1 MVIFISMNKSL
12 FDQINDMRKDI
23 LSESDVFDNPKA
35 VGLSQLDKS
44 LAGSAAGGGYDDDNK
59 EDDIINGGPD
69 AVPVSQLKPAQKEV
83 IVSKAV
89 AFALGYAFND
99 FKEVKAKNGAPDLA
113 NMEAIISND
122 DFIMD
127 GHHRWAAATLL
138 SPGAKV
144 AVTKLDLPGQQL
156 ITVLNT
162 MTKGKLGIDAG
173 NKGKGDI
180 ANFTGDK
187 VQNAIKYALKD
198 GTEEGL
204 KQWPHLSA
212 EEVRTALGKV
222 PGAQGD
228 SEKGMAIMAD
238 NAGKLVKQ
246 KMQGAP
252 ERKDMPVIDAEKVK
266 SVVKY
271 LEKGTADV
279 LPPYSSDVQKHLK
292 ETYQW
297 RAGIKK

>member
-1 MVIFISMNKSL
+1 MNLIHKQLLEAKRLLEDASVL
-12 FDQINDMRKDI
+12 
-23 LSESDVFDNPKA
+23 DNPKA
-35 VGLSQLDKS
+35 IGLSQLDKK
-44 LAGSAAGGGYDDDNK
+44 LAGYSASGGYKDSQKDDDK
-59 EDDIINGGPD
+59 IDGGPD

-138 SPGAKV
+138 YPGAKV
-144 AVTKLDLPGQQL
+144 SVTRLDLPGQEL
-156 ITVLNT
+156 VTALNA
-162 MTKGKLGIDAG
+162 MTKGKLGIDVG
-173 NKGKGDI
+173 NKGKGDV

-198 GTEEGL
+198 GTEDGL

-212 EEVRTALGKV
+212 EEVKEALGKV
-222 PGAQGD
+222 PGANGNF
-228 SEKGMAIMAD
+228 EKGMAIMAD

-252 ERKDMPVIDAEKVK
+252 ERKDMPVIDAEKV
-266 SVVKY
+266 SAIVKH
-271 LEKGTADV
+271 LNKGTADI
-279 LPPYSSDVQKHLK
+279 LPPYSKEVQKHLK
-292 ETYQW
+292 ESFQI
-297 RAGIKK
+297 RAGIIK

>member
-1 MVIFISMNKSL
+1 MKKSL
-12 FDQINDMRKDI
+12 YNMINTMRKDI
-23 LSESDVFDNPKA
+23 LSEADVFNNPKA
-35 VGLSQLDKS
+35 VPLSQMDKG
-44 LAGSAAGGGYDDDNK
+44 LAGDAISGGYDDNDK
-59 EDDIINGGPD
+59 KDDIINGGPD
-69 AVPVSQLKPAQKEV
+69 AIPVSQLKPAQKEV

-113 NMEAIISND
+113 SMEAIVSND

-138 SPGAKV
+138 YPGAKV
-144 AVTKLDLPGQQL
+144 SVTKLDLPGQQL
-156 ITVLNT
+156 VTALNA
-162 MTKGKLGIDAG
+162 MTKGKLGIDVG
-173 NKGKGDI
+173 NKGKGDV

-198 GTEEGL
+198 GTEQGL

-212 EEVRTALGKV
+212 EEVKEALGKV

-228 SEKGMAIMAD
+228 AEKGMAIMAD

-252 ERKDMPVIDAEKVK
+252 DRKDMPVIDAEKVK
-266 SVVKY
+266 DVVGH
-271 LEKGTADV
+271 LNKGTADV
-279 LPPYSSDVQKHLK
+279 LPPYSKDVQKHLK
-292 ETYQW
+292 ETFQH

>member
-1 MVIFISMNKSL
+1 MKKSL
-12 FDQINDMRKDI
+12 GNTINNMRKDI
-23 LSESDVFDNPKA
+23 LSEADVFNNPKA
-35 VGLSQLDKS
+35 IGLSKMDKD
-44 LAGSAAGGGYDDDNK
+44 LAGDAIGGGLDDGNK
-59 EDDIINGGPD
+59 EDDVIDGGPD
-69 AVPVSQLKPAQKEV
+69 AIPVSQLKPAQKEV

-113 NMEAIISND
+113 NMEAIVSKD

-138 SPGAKV
+138 SPSAKV

-156 ITVLNT
+156 ISALNA
-162 MTKGKLGIDAG
+162 MTKGKLGIDVG
-173 NKGKGDI
+173 NKGKGDV

-198 GTEEGL
+198 GTEQGL
-204 KQWPHLSA
+204 KQWPHLSP
-212 EEVRTALGKV
+212 EEVKIALGKV
-222 PGAQGD
+222 PGANGD

-266 SVVKY
+266 DVVGH
-271 LEKGTADV
+271 LNKGTADV
-279 LPPYSSDVQKHLK
+279 LPPYSQDVESHLK
-292 ETYQW
+292 ETFQH
-297 RAGIKK
+297 RAGIKI

>member
-1 MVIFISMNKSL
+1 MKDTL
-12 FDQINDMRKDI
+12 FNQINNMRKDI
-23 LSESDVFDNPKA
+23 LSEADVFDDPKA
-35 VGLSQLDKS
+35 VGLSSLDKK
-44 LAGSAAGGGYDDDNK
+44 LAGDAVSGGYNDGDK

-99 FKEVKAKNGAPDLA
+99 FKEAKAKNGAPDLA
-113 NMEAIISND
+113 NMEAIVSND

-138 SPGAKV
+138 YPGAKV
-144 AVTKLDLPGQQL
+144 SVTKLDLPGQQL
-156 ITVLNT
+156 ITALNA
-162 MTKGKLGIDAG
+162 MTKGKLGIDVG
-173 NKGKGDI
+173 NKGKGDV

-198 GTEEGL
+198 GTEQGL

-212 EEVRTALGKV
+212 EEVKEALGKV

-228 SEKGMAIMAD
+228 VEKGMAIMAD

-252 ERKDMPVIDAEKVK
+252 DRKDMPVIDTEKVK
-266 SVVKY
+266 DVEGY
-271 LEKGTADV
+271 LKKGTADV
-279 LPPYSSDVQKHLK
+279 LPPYSKDVQKHLK
-292 ETYQW
+292 ETFQT

>member
-1 MVIFISMNKSL
+1 MNKSL
-12 FDQINDMRKDI
+12 FDQINSMRKDV
-23 LSESDVFDNPKA
+23 LSESDVFNNPKA
-35 VGLSQLDKS
+35 VGLSQLDKD
-44 LAGSAAGGGYDDDNK
+44 LAGNSAGGGYDDGNK
-59 EDDIINGGPD
+59 DDDIINGGPD
-69 AVPVSQLKPAQKEV
+69 SIPVSQLKPAQKEV

-99 FKEVKAKNGAPDLA
+99 FKEVEGKNGAPDLA
-113 NMEAIISND
+113 NMEAIVSND

-138 SPGAKV
+138 YPGAKV
-144 AVTKLDLPGQQL
+144 SVTKLDLPGQQL
-156 ITVLNT
+156 ITVLNA
-162 MTKGKLGIDAG
+162 MTKGKLGIDVG

-180 ANFTGDK
+180 SNFTGDK

-198 GTEEGL
+198 GTEQGL

-212 EEVRTALGKV
+212 EEVKEALGKV
-222 PGAQGD
+222 PGADGD
-228 SEKGMAIMAD
+228 SDKGMSIMAD

-252 ERKDMPVIDAEKVK
+252 DRKDMPVIDAEKVNT
-266 SVVKY
+266 VVKY
-271 LEKGTADV
+271 LKKGTADV
-279 LPPYSSDVQKHLK
+279 LPPYSKDVQKHIK
-292 ETYQW
+292 ETFQD

>member
-1 MVIFISMNKSL
+1 MKKSL
-12 FDQINDMRKDI
+12 GNTINNMRKDI
-23 LSESDVFDNPKA
+23 LSEADVFNDPKA
-35 VGLSQLDKS
+35 IGLSKMNKS
-44 LAGSAAGGGYDDDNK
+44 LAGDAVGGGLEDGDKN
-59 EDDIINGGPD
+59 DDIINGGPD
-69 AVPVSQLKPAQKEV
+69 AVSVSQLKPAQKEV

-113 NMEAIISND
+113 NMEAIVSND

-138 SPGAKV
+138 YPGAKV
-144 AVTKLDLPGQQL
+144 AITKLDLPGQQL
-156 ITVLNT
+156 ITALNA
-162 MTKGKLGIDAG
+162 MTKGKLGIDVG

-198 GTEEGL
+198 GTEQGL
-204 KQWPHLSA
+204 KQWPHLSS
-212 EEVRTALGKV
+212 EEVKVALGKV
-222 PGAQGD
+222 PGADGD

-252 ERKDMPVIDAEKVK
+252 ERKDMPVIDAEKVNA
-266 SVVKY
+266 VVKY

-279 LPPYSSDVQKHLK
+279 LPPYSKDVESHLK
-292 ETYQW
+292 ETFQH

>member
-1 MVIFISMNKSL
+1 MKKSL
-12 FDQINDMRKDI
+12 YDMINNMRKDT
-23 LSESDVFDNPKA
+23 LSEADVFNNPKA
-35 VGLSQLDKS
+35 VPLSQMDKD
-44 LAGSAAGGGYDDDNK
+44 LAGDAIGGGYDDNDK
-59 EDDIINGGPD
+59 KDDVIDGGPD

-113 NMEAIISND
+113 NMEAIVSND
-122 DFIMD
+122 DYIMD

-138 SPGAKV
+138 YPGAKV

-156 ITVLNT
+156 ITVLNA
-162 MTKGKLGIDAG
+162 MTKGKLGIDVG
-173 NKGKGDI
+173 NKGKGDVQ
-180 ANFTGDK
+180 NFTGDK

-198 GTEEGL
+198 GTEQGL
-204 KQWPHLSA
+204 KQWPHLSS
-212 EEVRTALGKV
+212 EEVKQALGKV
-222 PGAQGD
+222 PGAGGD

-238 NAGKLVKQ
+238 NAGSLVKQ

-266 SVVKY
+266 DVVGHLK
-271 LEKGTADV
+271 KGTADV
-279 LPPYSSDVQKHLK
+279 LPPFGKDVEAHLK
-292 ETYQW
+292 ETFQE

>member
-1 MVIFISMNKSL
+1 MNKSL
-12 FDQINDMRKDI
+12 FDQINNMRKDI

-35 VGLSQLDKS
+35 IPLSQMDKS
-44 LAGSAAGGGYDDDNK
+44 LAGDAVSGGYDDNDK
-59 EDDIINGGPD
+59 EDDVINGGPD

-113 NMEAIISND
+113 NMEAIVSND
-122 DFIMD
+122 DYIMD

-138 SPGAKV
+138 YPSAKV
-144 AVTKLDLPGQQL
+144 SVTKLDLPGQQL
-156 ITVLNT
+156 ITALNA
-162 MTKGKLGIDAG
+162 MTKGKLGIDVG
-173 NKGKGDI
+173 NKGKGDV

-198 GTEEGL
+198 GTEQGL

-212 EEVRTALGKV
+212 EEVKTALGKV
-222 PGAQGD
+222 PGADGD

-252 ERKDMPVIDAEKVK
+252 ERKDMPVIDAKKVK
-266 SVVKY
+266 DVVGH
-271 LEKGTADV
+271 LGKGTADV
-279 LPPYSSDVQKHLK
+279 LPPYSKDVQKHLK
-292 ETYQW
+292 ETYQS

>member
-1 MVIFISMNKSL
+1 MST
-12 FDQINDMRKDI
+12 RKTNNIADLI
-23 LSESDVFDNPKA
+23 RKQLLKEAKDNPVLNSPKA
-35 VGLSQLDKS
+35 IGLSKFDKDFAS
-44 LAGSAAGGGYDDDNK
+44 NVVTGGFNDADKQDDVID
-59 EDDIINGGPD
+59 GGPD
-69 AVPVSQLKPAQKEV
+69 SIPVSQLKPAQKEV

-89 AFALGYAFND
+89 AFALGYAFNN

-113 NMEAIISND
+113 NMEAIVSND

-138 SPGAKV
+138 SPSAKV
-144 AVTKLDLPGQQL
+144 SVTKLDLPGQEL
-156 ITVLNT
+156 VTALNA
-162 MTKGKLGIDAG
+162 MTKGKLGIDVG
-173 NKGKGDI
+173 NKGRGDV

-198 GTEEGL
+198 GTEQGL

-212 EEVRTALGKV
+212 EEVKQALGKV
-222 PGAQGD
+222 PGANGD

-266 SVVKY
+266 DVVGH
-271 LEKGTADV
+271 LNKGTADV
-279 LPPYSSDVQKHLK
+279 LPPYSNKVQSNLK
-292 ETYQW
+292 ESFQR